1 MAEILVIRLRSGAAE
16 AASWCVVDSAGTRL
30 GPLESGDLSEAV
42 RLAAQ
47 RKIYILVPATEVLL
61 AQTELPVRSAA
72 KLLQAVPFALEEQLA
87 EDVDKLHFAIGKRG
101 KEGAV
106 PVAAAARARL
116 EQWLSQ
122 LNEAGLEPDALFSE
136 GEGIPGIPNAHTL
149 LFEGDTCLIRAP
161 DGETTVLED
170 LELREIA
177 ALLDLVGVAA
187 SDGGDEEKEP
197 VHLNLYM
204 GQTEHETLSA
214 DIDWLRERVASL
226 EVKLL
231 PEGTLPHLAVN
242 LGTGQGINLLQGAYA
257 PVTDSGPLWKPW
269 RLAAA
274 LLVGLLATIL
284 VVEFVE
290 LKRLEAQ
297 ESELDEAMAEL
308 VKKACPGTRRIV
320 NARAQLEQCGKI
332 SGGDPGNTDQRFLRS
347 LATLGSVMAETPNTK
362 ITALSFRN
370 AIMDLRLTAPNVDAL
385 DKIRRLVT
393 ERSDME
399 ADIQSATPKETG
411 IEGRVRITGAES

>member
-1 MAEILVIRLRSGAAE
+1 
-16 AASWCVVDSAGTRL
+16 
-30 GPLESGDLSEAV
+30 
-42 RLAAQ
+42 
-47 RKIYILVPATEVLL
+47 
-61 AQTELPVRSAA
+61 
-72 KLLQAVPFALEEQLA
+72 
-87 EDVDKLHFAIGKRG
+87 
-101 KEGAV
+101 
-106 PVAAAARARL
+106 
-116 EQWLSQ
+116 
-122 LNEAGLEPDALFSE
+122 
-136 GEGIPGIPNAHTL
+136 L

-187 SDGGDEEKEP
+187 SDGRDEEKEP